1 MDTVLIQLYFEHYG
15 WTTKKIAD
23 FIKKP
28 ESYVRQVVEEEGFK
42 QPAIDITPTDTN
54 LPAETTPH
62 GQVQDFKDAE
72 VVKQALLQPTYVQ
85 AEALLL
91 AKVIEALE
99 DPQVAQRVDAH
110 DVFRAHAAT
119 LQSLKQHAVVNKVI
133 DEKNTSTGIQ
143 INVIG
148 MIQ

>member
-1 MDTVLIQLYFEHYG
+1 MDIVLIQLYYEHYA
-15 WTTKKIAD
+15 WSAKKIAE

-28 ESYVRQVVEEEGFK
+28 ESYVRQVIEEEGFNL
-42 QPAIDITPTDTN
+42 PPEIN
-54 LPAETTPH
+54 LPAIVDQTQESA
-62 GQVQDFKDAE
+62 GQVQSLKDAE
-72 VVKQALLQPTYVQ
+72 VAKQALLQPIYVQ

-133 DEKNTSTGIQ
+133 DEKNTNAGIQ